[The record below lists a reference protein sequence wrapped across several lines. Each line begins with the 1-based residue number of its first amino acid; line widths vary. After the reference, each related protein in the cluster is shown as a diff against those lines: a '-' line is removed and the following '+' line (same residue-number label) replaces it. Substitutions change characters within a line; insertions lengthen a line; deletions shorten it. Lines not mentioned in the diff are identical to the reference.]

1 MNKKLIHALLPL
13 TLLALTSAP
22 CRAESAMA
30 AGAWEMRLKVSV
42 QETEGEAFKTVNE
55 GTMKYCLSKAFL
67 DKDPYLTPG
76 VDKDKMEKKNAKCA
90 ISDEMRGNNAA
101 SWKMV
106 CEMADGMKI
115 DMDIHNKA
123 SKNELVSN
131 IAQTVIKDD
140 ERHQMK
146 LDMKAR
152 FIGKCTKD
160 MLNL

>member
-1 MNKKLIHALLPL
+1 
-13 TLLALTSAP
+13 
-22 CRAESAMA
+22 
-30 AGAWEMRLKVSV
+30 
-42 QETEGEAFKTVNE
+42 
-55 GTMKYCLSKAFL
+55 
-67 DKDPYLTPG
+67 
-76 VDKDKMEKKNAKCA
+76 
-90 ISDEMRGNNAA
+90 
-101 SWKMV
+101 MV